1 MRLSELC
8 LVLLCAAAAGISA
21 PQGHREL
28 SPGLA
33 AASGKAAGVGDRG
46 PGAAAPRT
54 GVVDPRQAWMLLARS
69 TGRKRGC
76 QGRMG
81 IARDGTK
88 ARTGVAPA
96 TGQSPGK
103 SPQVAV
109 PVHPGAPTILE
120 ELLEQ
125 LLKGLVKTCRKA
137 REEQEEKEES
147 KVNTQAR
154 SHHHVEAAF
163 HCWTRENISVEQRVQ
178 QELQHYYIPEREA
191 MFHRGSGLNLTSG
204 KYTAPIAG
212 YYTFR
217 ATLHIVCR
225 EQQRKGH
232 PCRGKRLRV
241 LICVQSCCQH
251 NSYLESVSR
260 LESGGDLFT
269 ISVAGVLY
277 LKAGQDA
284 SVFLD
289 NTAGSPLTIQS
300 GSDFSAVLLGV

>member
-1 MRLSELC
+1 
-8 LVLLCAAAAGISA
+8 
-21 PQGHREL
+21 
-28 SPGLA
+28 
-33 AASGKAAGVGDRG
+33 
-46 PGAAAPRT
+46 
-54 GVVDPRQAWMLLARS
+54 MLLARS
-69 TGRKRGC
+69 TGQRRGC
-76 QGRMG
+76 RARTG
-81 IARDGTK
+81 IARDGMK
-88 ARTGVAPA
+88 AHTAVAPA

-109 PVHPGAPTILE
+109 PVHPGAPTVLE

-125 LLKGLVKTCRKA
+125 LLKGLVKEQVKTCRKA
-137 REEQEEKEES
+137 REGQEEKEES
-147 KVNTQAR
+147 KVNAQAR
-154 SHHHVEAAF
+154 SHVEAAF
-163 HCWTRENISVEQRVQ
+163 YCQTRENISVEQRVQ

-191 MFHRGSGLNLTSG
+191 MFHRGPGLNLTSG

-217 ATLHIVCR
+217 ATLHIGEPLGTPTALLGRSRMVLTLPSVPACR

-232 PCRGKRLRV
+232 SCRGKRLRV

-251 NSYLESVSR
+251 NSYLETVSR